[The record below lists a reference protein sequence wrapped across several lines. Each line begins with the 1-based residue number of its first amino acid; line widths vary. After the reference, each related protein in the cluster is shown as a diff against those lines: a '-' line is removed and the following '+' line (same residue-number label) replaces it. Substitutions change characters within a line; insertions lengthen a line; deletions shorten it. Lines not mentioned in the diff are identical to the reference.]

1 MGVCVVRC
9 TELLV
14 HFVLFG
20 DCVTSVQHLQAE
32 LRAQN
37 GTLSTKQLETVHFM
51 PRNRSALKITE
62 AELKLIASAA
72 IIGDS
77 SQPVNG

>member
-1 MGVCVVRC
+1 MVIFPEPLSRFTV
-9 TELLV
+9 LL
-14 HFVLFG
+14 LPG
-20 DCVTSVQHLQAE
+20 PQYLQAE

-37 GTLSTKQLETVHFM
+37 GTLTTKQLETVHFM

>member
-1 MGVCVVRC
+1 M
-9 TELLV
+9 
-14 HFVLFG
+14 
-20 DCVTSVQHLQAE
+20 QYLQAE

-37 GTLSTKQLETVHFM
+37 GTLTTKQLETVHLM
-51 PRNRSALKITE
+51 PRNRSTLKITE